1 MVNDKHMKKII
12 LTICILTSLGL
23 SAKKNT
29 TMLFSVAPERQVE
42 FSKGNLQYQA
52 TTNTFRFAKHQYD
65 IIGDANENIGPDY
78 EGWIDLFAWA
88 SSGYDNRANDPN
100 VIYVHPWSWRCRQ
113 EHSANPFNP
122 YGYGP
127 STTMPEASLVG
138 TSREY
143 DWGVHNPI
151 KNGGNRKDMW
161 RTLTR
166 DEWQYLLTG
175 RPNAKQLQL
184 MYDVKGVHGLL
195 LLPDNF
201 QGDVSQM
208 SFKQLEKQGAVFL
221 PGGGMRF
228 HLVVVDAGN
237 QGSYWSSTAAT
248 IGSAYFLGVYP
259 GYASLS
265 TELYGRHP
273 GRCVRLVRDVK

>member
-12 LTICILTSLGL
+12 FTICILTSLGL

-65 IIGDANENIGPDY
+65 IIGDANENIGPNY
-78 EGWIDLFAWA
+78 GGWIDLFAWA

-201 QGDVSQM
+201 Q
-208 SFKQLEKQGAVFL
+208 
-221 PGGGMRF
+221 
-228 HLVVVDAGN
+228 
-237 QGSYWSSTAAT
+237 
-248 IGSAYFLGVYP
+248 
-259 GYASLS
+259 
-265 TELYGRHP
+265 
-273 GRCVRLVRDVK
+273 